1 MSRSY
6 YPDPAMEPRSL
17 HPPAL
22 DLIRSAR
29 RLGIVLSG
37 GSVRCAFQI
46 GVLETLLELG
56 VQPAL
61 CVAVSGG
68 AWNGAALSAGTV
80 QRLRHYWRTFM
91 RMPYFD
97 VFNLL
102 REHSP
107 LRLNEMHRRTFSRFV
122 GAERLRRPEA
132 LPLWIGVTR
141 LRDRQAAYFDA
152 RTFEDPLP
160 LLLASNYLR
169 PFYTHAPRIGG
180 ERYGDGGLVD
190 NIPYEKAFAEG
201 CDVVVLVTM
210 KGESEGHLYR
220 NPEETEHVIPA
231 SFRERTVV
239 IRPRHRLPAAWTDRR
254 WPVVR
259 QTIEIGRLRS
269 REVLLGERHPE
280 TEASG
285 DPKALSA
292 LIGRLL
298 VTRVLSVAALRRKRL
313 PGSPNRPYPP
323 G

>member
-1 MSRSY
+1 VDAS
-6 YPDPAMEPRSL
+6 
-17 HPPAL
+17 L
-22 DLIRSAR
+22 DLLRSAR

-37 GSVRCAFQI
+37 GSARCSFQV

-68 AWNGAALSAGTV
+68 VWNGAALSAGTV
-80 QRLRHYWRTFM
+80 RRLRHYWRALT
-91 RMPYFD
+91 RMPCVD
-97 VFNLL
+97 LANLS

-107 LRLNEMHRRTFSRFV
+107 WRFTEIHRRTFSRYI
-122 GAERLRRPEA
+122 GAGNLQRPEA

-141 LRDRQAAYFDA
+141 LRDRQAVYFDA

-180 ERYGDGGLVD
+180 ERYGDGGLTD
-190 NIPYEKAFAEG
+190 NVPYRKAFEEG

-210 KGESEGHLYR
+210 KGENEGNLYR
-220 NPEETEHVIPA
+220 TPQETEHVIP
-231 SFRERTVV
+231 SPFRERMVV
-239 IRPRHRLPAAWTDRR
+239 IRPRYRLPIAFTERG
-254 WPVVR
+254 WPMLR
-259 QTIEIGRLRS
+259 QTMEIGRLRS
-269 REVLLGERHPE
+269 REVLLGEQHPE

-292 LIGRLL
+292 VIGRLL
-298 VTRVLSVAALRRKRL
+298 VTRVVSATALRGKRL
-313 PGSPNRPYPP
+313 PK
-323 G
+323 